1 MAKKLFSRTAP
12 AKDTA
17 PAATSG
23 QSASTPAAAS
33 AHEEPS
39 PKVAEAATPQGS
51 KAAGVTIQP
60 EKPATVTASTPL
72 RDDGPTLEQHQRHL
86 DIGCRDE
93 HA

>member
-39 PKVAEAATPQGS
+39 PKVAEAITPQGS

-60 EKPATVTASTPL
+60 EKPATVTATRSGGAGWWIPAQK
-72 RDDGPTLEQHQRHL
+72 PSVFVSK
-86 DIGCRDE
+86 
-93 HA
+93 